1 MNNYLKKYSNHF
13 IGIGS
18 VLLAMYF
25 FNIVPYRFRNAP
37 ESLRLFA
44 PIIFIII
51 GIIGKFI
58 ENEKYIINQPS
69 QSINHELNNKNK
81 PLFEREIMNE
91 SDFNFQNQQKK
102 TESTNLTPN
111 EWLKQNPGKTL
122 NDYFFWRNNNV

>member
-1 MNNYLKKYSNHF
+1 MNNYLKKYSNYF

-37 ESLRLFA
+37 ESLRLIV

-58 ENEKYIINQPS
+58 EDEKYVKNQPS
-69 QSINHELNNKNK
+69 QNNNHELNNKNK
-81 PLFEREIMNE
+81 SLFEREIMNE

-102 TESTNLTPN
+102 AGSTNLTPN

-122 NDYFFWRNNNV
+122 NDYYIWRKTNV